1 MNVSGLSTYTYQS
14 TLQQTG
20 SASQALSQALTAS
33 KSQADLVG
41 SLFGSTGTQDPL
53 TGAFASPDLASLTY
67 TTSAAAGSGSDLLQ
81 SLLAGSG
88 SSLAGLFSSGGQSL
102 TSAMVSPSA
111 AAALARFAY
120 DQSQN
125 PATLTQQA
133 TASAQQSLLQSG
145 LSLLA

>member
-20 SASQALSQALTAS
+20 SASQALSQALAAS

-41 SLFGSTGTQDPL
+41 SLFGNTGTQDAL
-53 TGAFASPDLASLTY
+53 AGAFTSPDLAALTY

-81 SLLAGSG
+81 SLLSG
-88 SSLAGLFSSGGQSL
+88 ASSSFAGLFSSDGQSL

-111 AAALARFAY
+111 AAALARYAY
-120 DQSQN
+120 DQNQN
-125 PATLTQQA
+125 PTALIQQA
-133 TASAQQSLLQSG
+133 TTSAQQSLLQSG